1 MAIVAPESPML
12 VGAIAVSVPPHID
25 AEELANV
32 SPVGKVSVNATP
44 VSATVF
50 AMGFVMVKVSDV
62 VPLRAIAAGLNAL
75 AIDGGATTLM
85 LAEAVPPVPPFAEVT
100 LPVVLFWSPPEA
112 PVTFIENVHELLC
125 ARVVPDRLMTLVPCA
140 AVIAPPPQIPV

>member
-1 MAIVAPESPML
+1 MAIVAPESAML

-25 AEELANV
+25 AEEFANV

-62 VPLRAIAAGLNAL
+62 VPLRAIAVGLNAL
-75 AIDGGATTLM
+75 AIEIGDITVSTGVL
-85 LAEAVPPVPPFAEVT
+85 LVVPVPPSVDFT
-100 LPVVLFWSPPEA
+100 FPVVLHLLSSLIHTA
-112 PVTFIENVHELLC
+112 TTENVH
-125 ARVVPDRLMTLVPCA
+125 
-140 AVIAPPPQIPV
+140 